1 MRTGPASERDYPGL
15 MPAPEIA
22 LTERFQSAFAAA
34 FGPEYAET
42 DPIIRP
48 SQFADFQCNA
58 AMGLA
63 KRLGRKPRDIAAEI
77 LATVDLEDIAETPEV
92 AGPGFLN
99 IHLRTGWI
107 AQQTAELATDPR
119 LGAPPEAPRT
129 VVLDYSAPNVAK
141 EMHVGH
147 LRTTV
152 VGDALARTLEKLG
165 HQVVRQNHI
174 GDWGTPFGMLI
185 EHLLDVGE
193 DSAEAELL
201 KTDPNSFYQA
211 ARGKFDAAESASV
224 PADIDANGAAGPAD
238 FAIRARRRVAILQS
252 GDAESLRIW
261 STLVELSKQYFHRIY
276 EMLDV
281 TLTDEH
287 LAGESTYNDRL
298 EAVCEDLEA
307 EGIAVISE
315 GALCV
320 FPEGFTGRDEQPL
333 PLIIRKSD
341 GGYGYATTDL
351 AALRHRVRE
360 LGADRIGYV
369 VGSAQE
375 LHFQMVFQAAKQAGW
390 LTEEVEVTHVK
401 IGSVLGEDGKIL
413 RTRSGSSLRLMQLL
427 EEAVTTARTVIDE
440 LRPDL
445 PEAERASIAHD
456 IGIGGVKY
464 ADLSTAHDSDYTFD
478 LDRMLALTGNT
489 APYLQ
494 YAVTRIRSIR
504 RKAAAQ
510 GVEATGAAP
519 QVVADAERALALQ
532 LLEFGPTLS
541 QVGAAYEPHRLCAY
555 LFSLAQAF
563 TSFYEACPI
572 LKDAD
577 EQVRAGRLA
586 LVALT
591 EQVLVDGLDAL
602 GVHAPQQM

>member
-1 MRTGPASERDYPGL
+1 

-22 LTERFQSAFAAA
+22 LTQRFQTAFVAA
-34 FGPEYAET
+34 FGPEHSDA

-77 LATVDLEDIAETPEV
+77 VAAVDLSDIAEEPEI

-99 IHLRTGWI
+99 IRLRTDWI
-107 AQQTAELATDPR
+107 AAQAAELVDPSAA
-119 LGAPPEAPRT
+119 LGVPVPERAET

-152 VGDALARTLEKLG
+152 VGDSIARTLEKLG
-165 HQVVRQNHI
+165 HTVVRQNHI

-185 EHLLDVGE
+185 EHLLEVGE
-193 DSAEAELL
+193 DGAEAELL
-201 KTDPNSFYQA
+201 KTDPNAFYQA
-211 ARGKFDAAESASV
+211 ARAKFDAAEQADPSGSE
-224 PADIDANGAAGPAD
+224 PAGGD
-238 FAIRARRRVAILQS
+238 FASRARRRVATLQS

-261 STLVELSKQYFHRIY
+261 TNLVELSKLYFHRIY
-276 EMLDV
+276 DMLGV
-281 TLTDEH
+281 TLTDDH
-287 LAGESTYNDRL
+287 LAGESTYNDLL
-298 EAVCEDLEA
+298 EAVCDDLEA
-307 EGIAVISE
+307 AGIARISD

-351 AALRHRVRE
+351 AAIRHRVGT
-360 LGADRIGYV
+360 LDADRIGYV
-369 VGSAQE
+369 VGSAQG
-375 LHFQMVFQAAKQAGW
+375 LHFQMVFTAAREAGW
-390 LTEEVEVTHVK
+390 LPTEVEATHVK

-413 RTRSGSSLRLMQLL
+413 RTRSGSSLRLMALL
-427 EEAVTTARTVIDE
+427 EEAVGTARTVIDE

-445 PEAERASIAHD
+445 PEAEREQIAHD

-494 YAVTRIRSIR
+494 YAVARIRSIS
-504 RKAAAQ
+504 RKAKAQ
-510 GVEATGAAP
+510 GITASAAP
-519 QVVADAERALALQ
+519 RVENDAERALALA
-532 LLEFGPTLS
+532 LLEFGPTLVS
-541 QVGAAYEPHRLCAY
+541 AGAEYEPHRLCAY

-563 TSFYEACPI
+563 TSFYEASPI
-572 LKDAD
+572 LKEAD
-577 EQVRAGRLA
+577 EEVRSGRLTLA
-586 LVALT
+586 QLT
-591 EQVLVDGLDAL
+591 ERVLVEGLDAL
-602 GVHAPQQM
+602 GVNAPQQM

>member
-1 MRTGPASERDYPGL
+1 

-34 FGPEYAET
+34 FGSEFADA

-63 KRLGRKPRDIAAEI
+63 KRLGRKPRDIAADI
-77 LATVDLEDIAETPEV
+77 LAAVDLSDMAETPEI

-99 IHLRTGWI
+99 IRLRTDWVA
-107 AQQTAELATDPR
+107 AQAAELAGDAR
-119 LGAPPEAPRT
+119 LGVPSPERAET

-152 VGDALARTLEKLG
+152 VGDSIARTLEKLG
-165 HQVVRQNHI
+165 HTVVRQNHI

-185 EHLLDVGE
+185 EHLLEVGE

-201 KTDPNSFYQA
+201 TTDPNAFYQA
-211 ARGKFDAAESASV
+211 ARGKFDASEAAADGES
-224 PADIDANGAAGPAD
+224 GFAA
-238 FAIRARRRVAILQS
+238 RARRRVATLQS

-261 STLVELSKQYFHRIY
+261 THLVGLSKEYFHRIY

-281 TLTDEH
+281 TLTDED
-287 LAGESTYNDRL
+287 LAGESTYNDQL
-298 EAVCEDLEA
+298 ETTCTDLEA
-307 EGIAVISE
+307 DGIARISD

-351 AALRHRVRE
+351 AALRHRVRD

-375 LHFQMVFQAAKQAGW
+375 LHFTMVFTSAREAGW
-390 LTEEVEVTHVK
+390 LPEQVEAEHVK

-413 RTRSGSSLRLMQLL
+413 RTRSGASLRLMALL
-427 EEAVTTARTVIDE
+427 EEAVAKARTVIDE

-445 PEAERASIAHD
+445 SDAEREQIAHA

-494 YAVTRIRSIR
+494 YAVARIRSIGR
-504 RKAAAQ
+504 RAETAGVTAAA
-510 GVEATGAAP
+510 AP
-519 QVVADAERALALQ
+519 LVVNDAERALALQ
-532 LLEFGPTLS
+532 LLEFGPVLAS
-541 QVGAAYEPHRLCAY
+541 VGAEYEPHRLCAY

-563 TSFYEACPI
+563 TAFYDASPI
-572 LKDAD
+572 LKEDDA
-577 EQVRAGRLA
+577 EVRAGRLA
-586 LVALT
+586 LAQLA
-591 EQVLVDGLDAL
+591 ERVLVEGLDAL
-602 GVHAPQQM
+602 GVEAPQQM

>member
-1 MRTGPASERDYPGL
+1 

-22 LTERFQSAFAAA
+22 LTQRFQTAFAAA
-34 FGPEYAET
+34 FGPEYADA

-63 KRLGRKPRDIAAEI
+63 KRLGRSPRDIAAEI
-77 LATVDLEDIAETPEV
+77 VDAVDLTDIAEVPEI

-99 IHLRTGWI
+99 IRLRTDWV
-107 AQQTAELATDPR
+107 AAQTAELVDPSAA
-119 LGAPPEAPRT
+119 LGVPAPERAQT
-129 VVLDYSAPNVAK
+129 VVIDYSAPNVAK

-152 VGDALARTLEKLG
+152 VGDSIVRTLEKLG
-165 HQVVRQNHI
+165 HDVVRQNHI

-185 EHLLDVGE
+185 EHLLEVGE
-193 DSAEAELL
+193 DSAEADLVR
-201 KTDPNSFYQA
+201 TDPNAFYQA
-211 ARGKFDAAESASV
+211 ARAKFDAAE
-224 PADIDANGAAGPAD
+224 AAEEPGTDLHGED
-238 FAIRARRRVAILQS
+238 FASRARQRVATLQS

-261 STLVELSKQYFHRIY
+261 TNLVELSKQYFHRIY
-276 EMLDV
+276 DMLDV

-287 LAGESTYNDRL
+287 LAGESTYNDLL
-298 EAVCEDLEA
+298 EAVCDDLEA
-307 EGIAVISE
+307 AGIARISD

-320 FPEGFTGRDEQPL
+320 FPEGFIGRDEQPL

-351 AALRHRVRE
+351 AAIRHRVGT
-360 LGADRIGYV
+360 LDADRVGYV
-369 VGSAQE
+369 VGAAQG
-375 LHFQMVFQAAKQAGW
+375 LHFQMVFTAAREAGW
-390 LTEEVEVTHVK
+390 LPAGVEAEHVK

-413 RTRSGSSLRLMQLL
+413 RTRSGSSLRLMALL
-427 EEAVTTARTVIDE
+427 EEAVGTARTVIDE

-445 PEAERASIAHD
+445 PEAEREQIAHD

-494 YAVTRIRSIR
+494 YAVARIRSIS
-504 RKAAAQ
+504 RKAAAR
-510 GVEATGAAP
+510 GLTAAAAP
-519 QVVADAERALALQ
+519 LVDNDAERALALQ
-532 LLEFGPTLS
+532 LLEFGPTLVS
-541 QVGAAYEPHRLCAY
+541 VGAEFEPHRLCAY

-563 TSFYEACPI
+563 TSFYEASPI
-572 LKDAD
+572 LKGAD
-577 EQVRAGRLA
+577 TEVQAGRLA
-586 LVALT
+586 LAELT
-591 EQVLVDGLDAL
+591 ERVLVEGLDAL
-602 GVHAPQQM
+602 GVNAPQQM

>member
-1 MRTGPASERDYPGL
+1 

-34 FGPEYAET
+34 FGPEYADA

-63 KRLGRKPRDIAAEI
+63 KRLGKKPRDIATEI
-77 LATVDLEDIAETPEV
+77 LAAVDLEDIAETPEI

-99 IHLRTGWI
+99 IRLRTEWI
-107 AQQTAELATDPR
+107 GAQAAELATDDR
-119 LGAPPEAPRT
+119 LGIPSPEQPQT
-129 VVLDYSAPNVAK
+129 VVVDYSAPNVAK

-152 VGDALARTLEKLG
+152 VGDSIARTLEKQG
-165 HQVVRQNHI
+165 HTVVRQNHI

-193 DSAEAELL
+193 DSAEAGLL
-201 KTDPNSFYQA
+201 TTDPNAFYQA
-211 ARGKFDAAESASV
+211 ARAKFDAAEAETSTGAS
-224 PADIDANGAAGPAD
+224 GAAAAD
-238 FAIRARRRVAILQS
+238 GENFAARARRRVATLQS
-252 GDAESLRIW
+252 GDEESLRIW
-261 STLVELSKQYFHRIY
+261 THLVELSKQYFHRIY
-276 EMLDV
+276 DMLDV
-281 TLTDEH
+281 TLSDEH
-287 LAGESTYNDRL
+287 LAGESTYNPQL
-298 EAVCEDLEA
+298 ETVCQDLEND
-307 EGIAVISE
+307 GIARISD

-320 FPEGFTGRDEQPL
+320 FPAGFTGRDEQPL

-351 AALRHRVRE
+351 AAVRHRVRD
-360 LGADRIGYV
+360 LGADRIAYV

-375 LHFQMVFQAAKQAGW
+375 LHFQMVFTAAREAGW
-390 LTEEVEVTHVK
+390 LPESVEATHVK
-401 IGSVLGEDGKIL
+401 IGSVLGSDGKIL
-413 RTRSGSSLRLMQLL
+413 RTRSGSSLRLMALL
-427 EEAVTTARTVIDE
+427 EEAVATARTVIDE

-445 PEAERASIAHD
+445 PEDERGRIAHD

-494 YAVTRIRSIR
+494 YAVARIRSIS
-504 RKAAAQ
+504 RKAEAQ
-510 GVEATGAAP
+510 GVTGGAKP
-519 QVVADAERALALQ
+519 HVENDAERALALQ
-532 LLEFGPTLS
+532 LLDFGQTLA
-541 QVGAAYEPHRLCAY
+541 QVGAEYEPHRLCGY

-563 TSFYEACPI
+563 TSFYDASPI
-572 LKDAD
+572 LPEPDD
-577 EQVRAGRLA
+577 EIRAGRLA
-586 LVALT
+586 LAQLT
-591 EQVLVDGLDAL
+591 ERVLVEGLEAL
-602 GVHAPQQM
+602 GVNAPQQM

>member
-1 MRTGPASERDYPGL
+1 

-34 FGPEYAET
+34 FGPEHADA

-63 KRLGRKPRDIAAEI
+63 KRLGRKPRDIAADI
-77 LATVDLEDIAETPEV
+77 VAAVDLADIAAEPEI

-99 IHLRTGWI
+99 IRLRTDWVA
-107 AQQTAELATDPR
+107 AQAAELAADPR
-119 LGAPPEAPRT
+119 LGVPAPERAET
-129 VVLDYSAPNVAK
+129 VVVDYSAPNVAK

-152 VGDALARTLEKLG
+152 VGDSIVRTLEKLG
-165 HQVVRQNHI
+165 HTAVRQNHI

-185 EHLLDVGE
+185 EHLLEVGE

-201 KTDPNSFYQA
+201 KTDPNAFYQA
-211 ARGKFDAAESASV
+211 ARAKFDASDAA
-224 PADIDANGAAGPAD
+224 ADGEAGFAA
-238 FAIRARRRVAILQS
+238 RARRRVATLQA
-252 GDAESLRIW
+252 GDGESLRIW
-261 STLVELSKQYFHRIY
+261 TNLVDLSKQYFHRIY
-276 EMLDV
+276 DMLGV

-287 LAGESTYNDRL
+287 LAGESTYNDQL
-298 EAVCEDLEA
+298 EIACKDLEA
-307 EGIAVISE
+307 DGIARISD

-351 AALRHRVRE
+351 AAIRHRVRD
-360 LGADRIGYV
+360 LGADRIAYV
-369 VGSAQE
+369 VGTAQE
-375 LHFQMVFQAAKQAGW
+375 LHFRMVFTTAREAGW
-390 LTEEVEVTHVK
+390 LPEEVEAAHVK

-413 RTRSGSSLRLMQLL
+413 RTRSGASLRLMALL
-427 EEAVTTARTVIDE
+427 EEAVAKARTVIDE

-445 PEAERASIAHD
+445 PEAEREQIAHA

-478 LDRMLALTGNT
+478 LDRMLALQGNT

-494 YAVTRIRSIR
+494 YAIARIRSIGR
-504 RKAAAQ
+504 RAEAAGVTAAA
-510 GVEATGAAP
+510 AP
-519 QVVADAERALALQ
+519 EVVNDAERALALQ
-532 LLEFGPTLS
+532 LLEFGPTLAS
-541 QVGAAYEPHRLCAY
+541 VGAEYEPHRLCAY

-563 TSFYEACPI
+563 TAFYDASPI
-572 LKDAD
+572 LKEDD
-577 EQVRAGRLA
+577 EAVRAGRLA
-586 LVALT
+586 LAQLA
-591 EQVLVDGLDAL
+591 ERVLVEGLDAL
-602 GVHAPQQM
+602 GVTAPQQM

>member
-1 MRTGPASERDYPGL
+1 

-22 LTERFQSAFAAA
+22 LTERFQTAFAAA
-34 FGPEYAET
+34 FGPEYAQA

-77 LATVDLEDIAETPEV
+77 VAAVDLADIAETPEI

-99 IHLRTGWI
+99 IRLRTDWVA
-107 AQQTAELATDPR
+107 AQAAELTAPSAA
-119 LGAPPEAPRT
+119 LGVPAPERAQT

-152 VGDALARTLEKLG
+152 VGDSIARTLEKLG
-165 HQVVRQNHI
+165 HTVVRQNHI

-185 EHLLDVGE
+185 EHLLEVGE

-201 KTDPNSFYQA
+201 KTDPNAFYQA
-211 ARGKFDAAESASV
+211 ARAKFDAAEA
-224 PADIDANGAAGPAD
+224 AGAADDGSD
-238 FAIRARRRVAILQS
+238 FASRARARVATLQS

-261 STLVELSKQYFHRIY
+261 TNLVELSKQYFHRIY
-276 EMLDV
+276 DMLDV
-281 TLTDEH
+281 TPTDEH
-287 LAGESTYNDRL
+287 LAGESTYNDQL
-298 EAVCEDLEA
+298 AAVCDDLEA
-307 EGIAVISE
+307 AGIARISD

-320 FPEGFTGRDEQPL
+320 FPAGFTGRDEQPL

-351 AALRHRVRE
+351 TAIRHRVRD
-360 LGADRIGYV
+360 LGADRIAYV
-369 VGSAQE
+369 VGTAQE
-375 LHFQMVFQAAKQAGW
+375 LHFRMVFATAREAGW
-390 LTEEVEVTHVK
+390 LPETVEATHVK

-413 RTRSGSSLRLMQLL
+413 RTRSGSSLRLMALL
-427 EEAVTTARTVIDE
+427 EEAVAAARTVIDE

-445 PEAERASIAHD
+445 PEAEREQIAHD

-494 YAVTRIRSIR
+494 YAVARIRSIG

-510 GVEATGAAP
+510 GVAAAP
-519 QVVADAERALALQ
+519 APHVENDAERALALQ
-532 LLEFGPTLS
+532 LLEFGPTLVS
-541 QVGAAYEPHRLCAY
+541 VGAEFEPHRLCAY

-563 TSFYEACPI
+563 TSFYEASPI
-572 LKDAD
+572 LKEAD

-586 LVALT
+586 LAELT
-591 EQVLVDGLDAL
+591 ERVLVEGLDAL
-602 GVHAPQQM
+602 GVNAPQQM

>member
-1 MRTGPASERDYPGL
+1 

-22 LTERFQSAFAAA
+22 LTQRFQSAFAAA
-34 FGPEYAET
+34 FGPEFADA

-63 KRLGRKPRDIAAEI
+63 KRLARKPRDIAAEI
-77 LATVDLEDIAETPEV
+77 LAAVDLSDIAETPEI

-99 IHLRTGWI
+99 IRLRTDWI
-107 AQQTAELATDPR
+107 AAQAADLSADSR
-119 LGAPPEAPRT
+119 LGVPSPESPDT
-129 VVLDYSAPNVAK
+129 VVVDYSAPNVAK

-152 VGDALARTLEKLG
+152 VGDSIVRTLEKLG
-165 HQVVRQNHI
+165 HTVIRQNHI

-185 EHLLDVGE
+185 EHLLEVGE
-193 DSAEAELL
+193 DSAEADLL
-201 KTDPNSFYQA
+201 KSDPNAFYQA
-211 ARGKFDAAESASV
+211 ARAKFDAAEA
-224 PADIDANGAAGPAD
+224 AGAAEDGSD
-238 FAIRARRRVAILQS
+238 FASRARKRVSTLQS

-261 STLVELSKQYFHRIY
+261 TNLVELSKQYFHRIY
-276 EMLDV
+276 DMLDV

-287 LAGESTYNDRL
+287 LAGESSYNDLL

-307 EGIAVISE
+307 AGIARISD

-320 FPEGFTGRDEQPL
+320 FPEGFLGRDEQPL

-351 AALRHRVRE
+351 AAIRHRTTT
-360 LGADRIGYV
+360 LGADRIAYV
-369 VGSAQE
+369 VGAAQE
-375 LHFQMVFQAAKQAGW
+375 LHFQMVFSAAGEAGW
-390 LTEEVEVTHVK
+390 LPGDVQAQHVK

-413 RTRSGSSLRLMQLL
+413 RTRSGSSLRLMALL
-427 EEAVTTARTVIDE
+427 EEAVNTARTVIEE

-445 PEAERASIAHD
+445 PEAEREQIAHD

-494 YAVTRIRSIR
+494 YAVARIRSIS
-504 RKAAAQ
+504 RKAEAQ
-510 GVEATGAAP
+510 GITAAAAP
-519 QVVADAERALALQ
+519 RVENDAERALALA
-532 LLEFGPTLS
+532 LLEFGPTLTA
-541 QVGAAYEPHRLCAY
+541 VGAEFEPHRLCAY

-563 TSFYEACPI
+563 TAFYEASPI
-572 LKDAD
+572 LKESD
-577 EQVRAGRLA
+577 EEIRAGRLA
-586 LVALT
+586 LAQLC
-591 EQVLVDGLDAL
+591 ERVLVEGLDAL
-602 GVHAPQQM
+602 GVNAPEQM

>member
-1 MRTGPASERDYPGL
+1 

-22 LTERFQSAFAAA
+22 LTQRFQTAFAAA
-34 FGPEYAET
+34 FGPEYADA

-77 LATVDLEDIAETPEV
+77 VEAVDLSDIAEAPEI

-99 IHLRTGWI
+99 IRLRTDWVA
-107 AQQTAELATDPR
+107 AQVAELAAPSAA
-119 LGAPPEAPRT
+119 LGVPAPERAET

-152 VGDALARTLEKLG
+152 VGDSLARTLEKLG
-165 HQVVRQNHI
+165 RTVVRQNHI

-185 EHLLDVGE
+185 EHLLEVGE

-201 KTDPNSFYQA
+201 KSDPNAFYQA
-211 ARGKFDAAESASV
+211 ARAKFDAAEQ
-224 PADIDANGAAGPAD
+224 AGPSADGDD
-238 FAIRARRRVAILQS
+238 FASRARTRVATLQS
-252 GDAESLRIW
+252 GDPESLRIW
-261 STLVELSKQYFHRIY
+261 TNLVELSKQYFHRIY
-276 EMLDV
+276 DMLDV
-281 TLTDEH
+281 TLADEH
-287 LAGESTYNDRL
+287 LAGESTYNDQL
-298 EAVCEDLEA
+298 AAVCDDLEA
-307 EGIAVISE
+307 AGIARISD

-320 FPEGFTGRDEQPL
+320 FPAGFTGRDEQPL

-351 AALRHRVRE
+351 AAIRHRVRD

-369 VGSAQE
+369 VGTAQE
-375 LHFQMVFQAAKQAGW
+375 LHFRMVFTTAREAGW
-390 LTEEVEVTHVK
+390 LPEGVEATHVK

-413 RTRSGSSLRLMQLL
+413 RTRSGASLRLMALL
-427 EEAVTTARTVIDE
+427 EEAVAKARTVIDE

-445 PEAERASIAHD
+445 PEAEREQIAHD

-494 YAVTRIRSIR
+494 YAVARIRSIG
-504 RKAAAQ
+504 RKAAEQ
-510 GVEATGAAP
+510 GVTAAAAP
-519 QVVADAERALALQ
+519 QVENDAERALALQ
-532 LLEFGPTLS
+532 LLEFGPTLVS
-541 QVGAAYEPHRLCAY
+541 VGAEFEPHRLCAY

-563 TSFYEACPI
+563 TSFYEASPI
-572 LKDAD
+572 LKEAD

-586 LVALT
+586 LAQLT
-591 EQVLVDGLDAL
+591 ERVLVEGLDAL
-602 GVHAPQQM
+602 GVNAPQQM

>member
-1 MRTGPASERDYPGL
+1 

-22 LTERFQSAFAAA
+22 LTERFQTAFAAA
-34 FGPEYAET
+34 FGPEYAQA

-77 LATVDLEDIAETPEV
+77 VAAVDLADIAETPEI

-99 IHLRTGWI
+99 IRLRTDWVA
-107 AQQTAELATDPR
+107 AQAAELTAPSAA
-119 LGAPPEAPRT
+119 LGVPAPERAQT

-152 VGDALARTLEKLG
+152 VGDSIARTLEKLG
-165 HQVVRQNHI
+165 HTVVRQNHI

-185 EHLLDVGE
+185 EHLLEVGE

-201 KTDPNSFYQA
+201 KTDPNAFYQA
-211 ARGKFDAAESASV
+211 ARAKFDAAEA
-224 PADIDANGAAGPAD
+224 AGAADDGSD
-238 FAIRARRRVAILQS
+238 FASRARARVATLQS

-261 STLVELSKQYFHRIY
+261 TNLVELSKQYFHRIY
-276 EMLDV
+276 DMLDV

-287 LAGESTYNDRL
+287 LAGESTYNDQL
-298 EAVCEDLEA
+298 AAVCDDLEA
-307 EGIAVISE
+307 AGIARISD

-320 FPEGFTGRDEQPL
+320 FPAGFTGRDEQPL

-351 AALRHRVRE
+351 TAIRHRVRD
-360 LGADRIGYV
+360 LGADRIAYV
-369 VGSAQE
+369 VGTAQE
-375 LHFQMVFQAAKQAGW
+375 LHFRMVFATAREAGW
-390 LTEEVEVTHVK
+390 LPETVEATHVK

-413 RTRSGSSLRLMQLL
+413 RTRSGSSLRLMALL
-427 EEAVTTARTVIDE
+427 EEAVAAARTVIDE

-445 PEAERASIAHD
+445 PEAEREQIAHD

-494 YAVTRIRSIR
+494 YAVARIRSIG

-510 GVEATGAAP
+510 GVAAAP
-519 QVVADAERALALQ
+519 APHVENDAERALALQ
-532 LLEFGPTLS
+532 LLEFGPTLVS
-541 QVGAAYEPHRLCAY
+541 VGAEFEPHRLCAY

-563 TSFYEACPI
+563 TSFYEASPI
-572 LKDAD
+572 LKEAD

-586 LVALT
+586 LAELT
-591 EQVLVDGLDAL
+591 ERVLVEGLDAL
-602 GVHAPQQM
+602 GVNAPQQM